1 MTTRSEIE
9 AVASEY
15 GFRLDALE
23 KVARLLGILHRLDRH
38 DLTAGAWVLKGGTAL
53 NLFHL
58 ELPRLSVD
66 VDVNFIG
73 VEDVGALPGARERF
87 EHGLRLC
94 CEREGCTVR
103 RAPGEH
109 AGGKFRL
116 RFSSLLGGS
125 QNLEVDV
132 NYVSRV
138 PFFEVERRKV
148 RLPIAKGPG
157 EAPTL
162 SLEELAAGKFTA
174 LLSRIAPRDW
184 FDAAELLRLSPGMI
198 DEPRFRVAF
207 VCHGASSRRDFRQ
220 ASMDTTR
227 LTERDVEQQPL
238 PLLRIGQSN
247 RSVQASAVTRRL
259 RDAVGPTVV
268 RICEWSAAEREFLDA
283 LLDHGRIEPAL
294 LSDDPSLQSRIA
306 RQPMLRWKQIHVRR
320 RLGIA
325 EKRGN

>member
-9 AVASEY
+9 AAASEY

-38 DLTAGAWVLKGGTAL
+38 DFTAGAWVLKGGTAL

-66 VDVNFIG
+66 VDVDFIG
-73 VEDVGALPGARERF
+73 VEDADALPDARERF

-103 RAPGEH
+103 RSPAEH

-125 QNLEVDV
+125 QNLEIDV
-132 NYVSRV
+132 NYVWRV
-138 PFFEVERRKV
+138 PLFEVERRKV
-148 RLPIAKGPG
+148 RLPIVKGPR

-174 LLSRIAPRDW
+174 LLSRAAPRDW
-184 FDAAELLRLSPGMI
+184 FDAAEILRLSPGMI
-198 DEPRFRVAF
+198 EGPRFRVAF
-207 VCHGASSRRDFRQ
+207 VWQAASSRQDFRQ
-220 ASMDTTR
+220 ASLDPTG
-227 LTERDVEQQPL
+227 LTERNVEQQLL
-238 PLLRIGQSN
+238 PVLRVGQAD
-247 RSVQASAVTRRL
+247 RSARARAVTERL
-259 RDAVGPTVV
+259 RDAVVPTVV

-294 LSDDPSLQSRIA
+294 LSDDASLQRRVA

-325 EKRGN
+325 EEGGN